1 LEERVFKAFYA
12 FYSVV
17 IVLAAGACAHH
28 PPAQSSPQSHIVRT
42 RIVYADSA
50 TIDSLRRAHP
60 PDSATQA
67 LNTRYDSLVALVD
80 TIIILSP
87 DSIVLHVGQAME
99 DLGVVQVQSRRASGE
114 PLLGIGHD
122 LEIEDRSIADHRE
135 GGLQGLK
142 IGRTRLVITV
152 ISRKAHA
159 PPSYLPVIVIP

>member
-1 LEERVFKAFYA
+1 
-12 FYSVV
+12 
-17 IVLAAGACAHH
+17 
-28 PPAQSSPQSHIVRT
+28 
-42 RIVYADSA
+42 
-50 TIDSLRRAHP
+50 
-60 PDSATQA
+60 
-67 LNTRYDSLVALVD
+67 VALVD